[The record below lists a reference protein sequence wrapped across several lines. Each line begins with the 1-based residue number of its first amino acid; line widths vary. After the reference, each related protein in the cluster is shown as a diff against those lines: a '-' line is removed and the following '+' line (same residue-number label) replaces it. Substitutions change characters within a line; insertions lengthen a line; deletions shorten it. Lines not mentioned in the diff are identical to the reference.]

1 MTFPGNIVYLH
12 HCSVI
17 CVPRCARAEND
28 TTRAQINNIPSKSH
42 VIPSLLAS
50 GGILPGVPQ
59 GTAIQH
65 SDSTIQNNMADEQEQ
80 QASLS
85 PEDISGARVSEEQI
99 GKLTVSQLKF
109 WLKCRR
115 INQSGNKK
123 ELLERYVC
131 HPSNVSSL

>member
-1 MTFPGNIVYLH
+1 M
-12 HCSVI
+12 
-17 CVPRCARAEND
+17 
-28 TTRAQINNIPSKSH
+28 
-42 VIPSLLAS
+42 
-50 GGILPGVPQ
+50 PGVPQ
-59 GTAIQH
+59 GTAIQY

-80 QASLS
+80 HVSLS
-85 PEDISGARVSEEQI
+85 PEDIPGARVSEEQI

-131 HPSNVSSL
+131 HPSNVSLL